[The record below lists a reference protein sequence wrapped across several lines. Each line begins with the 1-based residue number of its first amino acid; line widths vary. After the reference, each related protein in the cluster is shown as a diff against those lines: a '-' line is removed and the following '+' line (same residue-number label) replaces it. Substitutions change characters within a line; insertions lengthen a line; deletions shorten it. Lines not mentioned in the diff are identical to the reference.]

1 MKTAFMIS
9 TLIVGMAIL
18 YGCASSVEEKQPI
31 GVSKIVPVSGTEK
44 VEDEVSALEDSGP
57 SPDEIEKLNKIRKAI
72 EENRPLIESQLQEV
86 FNMPVELSAGDQIA
100 VSKEELKE
108 ALEGIEE
115 EIEGHTKEEDKNV
128 PAAP

>member
-18 YGCASSVEEKQPI
+18 YGCASSVEEKQPV

-44 VEDEVSALEDSGP
+44 VEDEVSALEGTGL

-86 FNMPVELSAGDQIA
+86 FSMSVELNTGDETVI
-100 VSKEELKE
+100 SKEELKE
-108 ALEGIEE
+108 ALEGFEE
-115 EIEGHTKEEDKNV
+115 EIEADTREEDKNV
-128 PAAP
+128 PTAP